1 MSAVLYAALALARYL
16 SFHQQTFDLAMYS
29 RMAWGLAHGNLWD
42 PILSANDLGLHLS
55 PVLLPFGLVGR
66 LVDPAVVLLVGQA
79 LFVAL
84 AAWPLARIGARR
96 LGTAGAILG
105 AVSLLLY
112 PNLLHVATYEA
123 HPGTLALL
131 PLAWSL
137 DAADRGDARA
147 FAFAC
152 LGVMCCREDLAM
164 PLALLAIVT
173 PWQSASK
180 RRLAWSAGA
189 LAMAL
194 FGFFLLVLAP
204 RFAPAHGSLS
214 AHFGRWG
221 ESPAQVI
228 VAWITHPM
236 ELAQHLMVSRRLS
249 YLPRLLWPLAFLPL
263 LSPRWLVPALPVLAI
278 NLLSDFPTTTQ
289 LDSHYLSTAL
299 PFLIVAALDGLVRVQ
314 RRAPERRLWPLL
326 GLPLLLSHILLGGS
340 PVSLD
345 FDASRFRRDAD
356 SQDGTRILGAIPTD
370 ASVQAPDAL
379 LAHLSARPLLFRSAD
394 PDHGAR
400 FIVLDVRYRR
410 RYAHQESLL
419 RTLEEPRV
427 RAWLAKPQ
435 VALRVATPAY
445 LLLERGVDPRSGVG
459 FARALVNGP
468 TAEGQRITACLSVSS
483 ARAQGRLLT
492 LDWRVLEACPA
503 DLAVRVDVH
512 EPPIRVDLLADGL
525 LSPSQLRRGDHLR
538 TRHRFERPLPTYVYV
553 GALRQ
558 SGARP
563 RPEDPAYVRVPVA
576 QGSVS
581 EP

>member
-1 MSAVLYAALALARYL
+1 MSAVLYATLALARYL

-29 RMAWGLAHGNLWD
+29 RMAWGLARGNLWD

-66 LVDPAVVLLVGQA
+66 LVDPAVVLLMGQA

-105 AVSLLLY
+105 AASLLLY
-112 PNLLHVATYEA
+112 PNLVHVATYEA

-137 DAADRGDARA
+137 DAADRHDARA

-164 PLALLAIVT
+164 PLALLAFVT
-173 PWQSASK
+173 PWQSGSR

-204 RFAPAHGSLS
+204 HFAPAHGSLS

-221 ESPAQVI
+221 ESPAQVV
-228 VAWITHPM
+228 VAWLTHPI
-236 ELAQHLMVSRRLS
+236 ELARHLMASRRLS

-263 LSPRWLVPALPVLAI
+263 LSPRWLVPALPALAI

-289 LDSHYLSTAL
+289 LDSHYLSPAL
-299 PFLIVAALDGLVRVQ
+299 PFLMVAALDGLARIQ
-314 RRAPERRLWPLL
+314 RRAPDRRLWPLL
-326 GLPLLLSHILLGGS
+326 ALPLLGAHVLLGGS
-340 PVSLD
+340 PLSLD
-345 FDASRFRRDAD
+345 FDASRFRSDAD
-356 SQDGTRILGAIPTD
+356 SRDAREIVAAIPAG

-379 LAHLSARPLLFRSAD
+379 LAHLSARPLLFRGAD
-394 PDHGAR
+394 DHGAR

-410 RYAHQESLL
+410 HYLHRETLL

-427 RAWLAKPQ
+427 RAWLAKAQ
-435 VALRVATPAY
+435 VALRVATPSY

-459 FARALVNGP
+459 FARALVSGP
-468 TAEGQRITACLSVSS
+468 VPEGQPVTACLSVS
-483 ARAQGRLLT
+483 RAQAQGSVLT
-492 LDWRVLEACPA
+492 LDWRVRAPCPA
-503 DLAVRVDVH
+503 DLAIRVDVR
-512 EPPIRVDLLADGL
+512 EPPVRVDLLADGL

-538 TRHRFERPLPTYVYV
+538 TRHRFEGVLPAHVFV

-563 RPEDPAYVRVPVA
+563 RPEDPAYVRVPILSA
-576 QGSVS
+576 
-581 EP
+581 P